1 MLRRSLLTFGAT
13 ALVASMAL
21 TGCGERGSSSS
32 DSSKSDSKKTDTADK
47 KGDSKGSGDSKDD
60 AKTLVIGVIAPISGD
75 LSALGLGIRNSVDL
89 AVKQAN
95 ESGSLGEW
103 KLKVVA
109 EDDEAKPDVG
119 RNAAT
124 KLGGMDNVIG
134 VVGPLNSSV
143 GQTVQKPLD
152 DKGIA
157 VVSPANTNPA
167 LTKGKEFDSAPKRQ
181 FKSYFRTCTTD
192 DVQGPFAAKYLFD
205 SGIKEIAT
213 IHDNKAY
220 GKGLVDAFSK
230 KYKELGGKIVA
241 EATINPQDENFTA
254 VISTVKAKSPKA
266 VYYGGEFPQA
276 GPLSKQM
283 KANGLNV
290 PLMGGD
296 GIFSP
301 KFVELAGKTSNGDLA
316 TSVGAP
322 TDTLPSAKKFIA
334 DYKAGGYSDDY
345 EAYGAYSFDAAN
357 AIIKAL
363 KAAKAKDAKSAREG
377 VVKELSNVSF
387 DGVTGKVAFDKF
399 GDSKTRVLTT
409 YKVVDGKWKADKT
422 EEFK

>member
-1 MLRRSLLTFGAT
+1 MIRRSLLTFGAT
-13 ALVASMAL
+13 AIIASMAL
-21 TGCGERGSSSS
+21 TGCGERGSSNSSS
-32 DSSKSDSKKTDTADK
+32 DSTAKKTDNAA
-47 KGDSKGSGDSKDD
+47 GDSKGGDSKGGD
-60 AKTLVIGVIAPISGD
+60 KTLVIGVIAPISGD
-75 LSALGLGIRNSVDL
+75 LSALGLGIKNSVDL

-95 ESGSLGEW
+95 ESGKLGDW

-143 GQTVQKPLD
+143 GQTVQKPLG
-152 DKGIA
+152 DKGVA

-167 LTKGKEFDSAPKRQ
+167 LTKGKDFASAPKRQ
-181 FKSYFRTCTTD
+181 FDTYFRTCTTD
-192 DVQGPFAAKYLFD
+192 DIQGPFAAKYLFD
-205 SGIKEIAT
+205 SGVKEIAT

-266 VYYGGEFPQA
+266 VYYGGEYPQA

-283 KANGLNV
+283 KAAGLNI

-301 KFVELAGKTSNGDLA
+301 KFIELAGKTSNGDLA

-322 TDTLPSAKKFIA
+322 TDTLESAKKFIA
-334 DYKAGGYSDDY
+334 DYKAAGYSDAY

-363 KAAKAKDAKSAREG
+363 EAAKPKDAKSAREG

-387 DGVTGKVAFDKF
+387 DGVTGKVAFDEY